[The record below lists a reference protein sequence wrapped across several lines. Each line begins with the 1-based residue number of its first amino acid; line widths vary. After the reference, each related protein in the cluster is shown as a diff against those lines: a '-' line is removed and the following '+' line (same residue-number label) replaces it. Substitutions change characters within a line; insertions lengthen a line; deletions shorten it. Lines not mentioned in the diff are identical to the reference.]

1 MAVQLQMRRGTTA
14 EWTAADPTLA
24 NGEWGLD
31 TTTSEYYIGNGTTAW
46 TGLTPASLPS
56 TAFSVNEVDAVGD
69 IIYGSA
75 DNTVNNLT
83 VGANDYVLTA
93 DSSVSNVGIKWAA
106 PAAAAAGSL
115 TGATLVS
122 GVTASSL
129 TSVGTLTGLTMGGAL
144 TLADNLVN
152 TATMKDY
159 AETVYAGGNTS
170 TAQTLALTNGNV
182 QTWTMTGNC
191 TFTMPSGSTLQAG
204 SSFTLI
210 LTQDGTGSR
219 TGAFTGVKWAG
230 GTVPTLTITATTG
243 IDILTFTTFNG
254 GASPVWHG
262 FLAGAAMA

>member
-1 MAVQLQMRRGTTA
+1 MATLNFPSSPSNGAIHTHDGKQWQYVSADTKWIAYGASLAPDVLKVDAANNRVGINQTTPAYGLDVTGTARVTGVITASGGVTGLASSATTA
-14 EWTAADPTLA
+14 AACTGNSATATTATTAGTVTTAAQ
-24 NGEWGLD
+24 
-31 TTTSEYYIGNGTTAW
+31 
-46 TGLTPASLPS
+46 
-56 TAFSVNEVDAVGD
+56 
-69 IIYGSA
+69 SA
-75 DNTVNNLT
+75 
-83 VGANDYVLTA
+83 
-93 DSSVSNVGIKWAA
+93 I
-106 PAAAAAGSL
+106 
-115 TGATLVS
+115 
-122 GVTASSL
+122 
-129 TSVGTLTGLTMGGAL
+129 TSVGTLTGLTLGGAL